1 MILQQLS
8 LTNYKNIEATSLS
21 FSNKLNCIIGSNGMG
36 KTNLLDSIYYLS
48 FARTCVYLPDHMVVR
63 NGAEMAIL
71 DGKYKIGDKD
81 EHLYCGIRIG
91 KAKVFRRNKKE
102 YTKISDHIGSF
113 PLVMI
118 SPADFELIRGGSEE
132 RRKFMDMIIS
142 QESSPYLL
150 ALISYRKLLEQ
161 RNSMLKKRNFSTE
174 LLDIIDEQM
183 APHAETI
190 VRYRSQWLERIRP
203 IFHEY
208 YNYIADNSDDVS
220 LVYHSSLETE
230 EIPDASTFIDVW
242 KTTRERDVI
251 LGHTSMGPHRDDLDM
266 LLNGVLIRK
275 IGSQGQNKTFMVA
288 LKFAQ
293 FRLLRILQPNNMPL
307 LLLDDVFDKLDAH
320 RVDRIVQLVSG
331 EEFGQIFMSDTNRKY
346 LDQILSRLPEATYSI
361 FTAQNGVFTEIKA

>member
-8 LTNYKNIEATSLS
+8 LTNYKNIEATTLS

-71 DGKYKIGDKD
+71 DGKYKVGERD

-91 KAKVFRRNKKE
+91 KTKVFRRNKKE
-102 YTKISDHIGSF
+102 YTKISDHIGAF

-142 QESSPYLL
+142 QESSAYLL

-161 RNSMLKKRNFSTE
+161 RNSMLKKRHFSTE

-183 APHAETI
+183 APHATVI
-190 VRYRSQWLERIRP
+190 VNYRIEWLERIRP

-208 YNYIADNSDDVS
+208 YNYISDNSDDVS
-220 LVYHSSLETE
+220 LVYHASTDAADLM
-230 EIPDASTFIDVW
+230 DASTFVRSWRD
-242 KTTRERDVI
+242 TRERDI
-251 LGHTSMGPHRDDLDM
+251 ALGHTSIGPHRDDLDM
-266 LLNGVLIRK
+266 LLNGILIRK

-293 FRLLRILQPNNMPL
+293 FRLLRLLQPNNMPL

-331 EEFGQIFMSDTNRKY
+331 DEFGQIFMSDTNRKY
-346 LDQILSRLPEATYSI
+346 LDQILSRLPESTYSI
-361 FTAQNGVFTEIKA
+361 FTAQNGVFSEIKA